1 MGTKALEEY
10 VNGLPGGDYDAV
22 NQSVRRGFQRNPDA
36 YAKSL
41 DLAKKTGVAPE
52 LQEGME
58 QDIDLEA
65 RVGQVPI
72 QKIVQSH
79 PALAKHLKDDGFA
92 TLAQNDLR
100 SLLGL
105 SAAVQA
111 IPEMKPW
118 NPTFADKTK
127 DFFRGLMEGTTFST
141 PEEAQAI
148 RQAESARILTAAHMG
163 VNPAEMHTGNAATLP
178 ASRIGAGLL
187 RGALRPLS
195 GAVRYAERKTGIDTG
210 IGANLQGGVEALT
223 PASPT
228 TADTSVES
236 FGSTL
241 GLLVPGLGMQ
251 KAVGAISKV
260 RALAKVPAL
269 LRQAGQ
275 WAGAVAM
282 ALPEA
287 ASEAQD
293 VYDELKAKGSTD
305 QEASSMSDRT
315 FWGNA
320 AMLAVTDKIG
330 WFSGEG
336 LTRRVVAEAAQEGT
350 QTGMSNAATGKP
362 ILENVPESALMGGA
376 TAGVMHVGGKFV
388 SGLLGKQTTGAIDFS
403 EKVQDTQE
411 FLADLSEGVKASKI
425 AETSPD
431 RVQAFVQDAA
441 KDGQENLLIP
451 ADRYFQTV
459 TDAGLDPAELAQ
471 SLGVVNLQEAME
483 AGTDVV
489 IPVGAYAAQIAATD
503 LHGKLAQ
510 DIRLNPGDATM
521 REEQEAGKLAED
533 EAAKTTEDAQSI
545 QVQAEID
552 ALPTSSELDKY
563 RESVKQAMIG
573 GNIPADQ
580 AADLAETWIQPARVF
595 IEQGDITAE
604 QAAQMWPLTV
614 TAYRKGEGKKSIAQ
628 IALDRLKAM
637 SAGIKEYAQSVVG
650 GKNVGMEPREQFVKD
665 EILKANAAGIRHRES
680 GTYWNYYSPV
690 LQAAYDHG
698 QKGIN
703 LSAQPDFAGKRYGK
717 APEGGVSRNY
727 TDERSEGGLSLAVKP
742 DGNPVGSSVWFT
754 ERKKHDYQGLLL
766 PFTGSDGEALILP
779 YSEDISNDVPS
790 FKTFFQRGGGRYASS
805 AEKRS
810 ARAKRAGQN
819 TQASMDKAKMDAH
832 NADEDE
838 FAAFNAAVDEVQAGD
853 ILDDR
858 RGFIQFGNQQI
869 QIGLLEGRNL
879 STILHETS
887 HAFLEMLADVA
898 EMPTASERTKTL
910 WADTLKE
917 LGIESRAQIK
927 TKQHEQ
933 FASWGERYFM
943 EGKAPSEKMRPLMQ
957 RFQSWMQMVYKTLE
971 KLGVRIND
979 DVRSVFDR
987 LMATDAEIEAHKPT
1001 FETFATAEAMG
1012 VSQAEFDI
1020 YKKAQAGAI
1029 QEGHDRLQVEV
1040 MGDLLREQKAAYKA
1054 EKAVA
1059 RAEVEAGVDSR
1070 PDMKAIAALTDPANE
1085 IKLNR
1090 QAVQDQFGDA
1100 RGLPVVE
1107 EGGMDAEAA
1116 AEMLGFDSGAQLY
1129 QALKDAPA
1137 RADLIDTLTDEI
1149 MFSRYGDVTLDGS
1162 IADKAVEAIHTDKMA
1177 DVLAMELRAMSRLKR
1192 IAEKV
1197 GKAKD
1202 AQDKAAQKAADVQV
1216 PGVST
1221 FREQA
1226 RNMISGMTLRQM
1238 EPHKYELA
1246 ELKYRKEADKL
1257 TKKKDYE
1264 GAVKAKTREMLNHF
1278 LYREAKKGQEEAG
1291 KIYDYARSLEG
1302 NTAQGKLG
1310 KAGRVFQDQVN
1321 ALLDRYQF
1329 AKETLKALDARQTL
1343 LEFVREQE
1351 ANGEA
1356 VMIDPAIL
1364 NEARRIN
1371 YREVPMSE
1379 LRAVRDA
1386 LKNIQTIAY
1395 RQLDMDID
1403 GKHVAKDEAKTEMIA
1418 SALLNFKAKPLPFSG
1433 SDLTVKE
1440 SASKWLKGK
1449 SAMFTKMERVIDWLD
1464 GGKIDGPWRSYIFN
1478 RIAKA
1483 EIAEFDL
1490 NTAVTQKF
1498 IEAFEKM
1505 DPKHW
1510 LSMTDSVGVTLPGMD
1525 RPLNRRQ
1532 AITLLMNMGNDQNQE
1547 KLLEGYGWT
1556 SPQAIGMVGDALGNL
1571 TTGDLEFVNTTWKT
1585 INALWPAIEDL
1596 EFKMTGISPE
1606 KVDARP
1612 FTVTLKDGSQH
1623 MMDGG
1628 YFPIVYDPS
1637 RSPQGAKQ
1645 IEGNVNE
1652 LTDKGFSRPNTPHG
1666 FTKSRVQFS
1675 APILLNFEHTLTRHL
1690 SQVIK
1695 DVTHREAVTDIYS
1708 LITSQDIRDALNETI
1723 GEAQQKQFLPWLKSV
1738 VNDRNGAGTQGL
1750 EEFSGG
1756 IMAVRS
1762 NLITATLAFRLSS
1775 VIVQATDL
1783 VRAMDRVKPRF
1794 MAEAFASFTAAQ
1806 RIGHNELVDEMREKS
1821 GEMRHRPQSF
1831 DRDMRV
1837 VLQKGFGDQPIKK
1850 RVAEFGAHGLSYAD
1864 AITSTITWVG
1874 AYRQALAAGSS
1885 ETEAIAEADRTVRLV
1900 LQAGSPKDLTPIQKG
1915 GALEK
1920 LLTMYAGD
1928 SFATYGIMQDAAQ
1941 QIKGAKDAPKWAA
1954 RMLFA
1959 VLMPAIIA
1967 DLIKGRVPDDDED
1980 KAKWLAWKAATALPN
1995 TLPILR
2001 DISSSMESGYDY
2013 KFTPVAEAIAK
2024 AGRALQSAVK
2034 VAEGEKDPV
2043 DVLFQGIDA
2052 AGTLWGVPGTS
2063 QAMQTSKYLYK
2074 VSQGEEN
2081 PDNAAQLVK
2090 NAILGKPKK

>member
-1 MGTKALEEY
+1 MGVFDEIAAR
-10 VNGLPGGDYDAV
+10 VDAEAPDPL
-22 NQSVRRGFQRNPDA
+22 NQLAFTGVQQNPDE
-36 YAKSL
+36 
-41 DLAKKTGVAPE
+41 LAG
-52 LQEGME
+52 
-58 QDIDLEA
+58 
-65 RVGQVPI
+65 
-72 QKIVQSH
+72 
-79 PALAKHLKDDGFA
+79 
-92 TLAQNDLR
+92 
-100 SLLGL
+100 
-105 SAAVQA
+105 
-111 IPEMKPW
+111 
-118 NPTFADKTK
+118 
-127 DFFRGLMEGTTFST
+127 
-141 PEEAQAI
+141 
-148 RQAESARILTAAHMG
+148 
-163 VNPAEMHTGNAATLP
+163 
-178 ASRIGAGLL
+178 
-187 RGALRPLS
+187 
-195 GAVRYAERKTGIDTG
+195 
-210 IGANLQGGVEALT
+210 
-223 PASPT
+223 
-228 TADTSVES
+228 
-236 FGSTL
+236 
-241 GLLVPGLGMQ
+241 
-251 KAVGAISKV
+251 
-260 RALAKVPAL
+260 
-269 LRQAGQ
+269 
-275 WAGAVAM
+275 AM
-282 ALPEA
+282 ALGKRVGVPTEFA
-287 ASEAQD
+287 LDPKLRPGFEQDDKLATTQQKLQNLGPRAQGWVSKD
-293 VYDELKAKGSTD
+293 RHNIGLVYDELDTLGSIESAFDRAKRVESDKVRAENYRRGTGVVTGLATSLVRGVD
-305 QEASSMSDRT
+305 QLISAPQD
-315 FWGNA
+315 
-320 AMLAVTDKIG
+320 
-330 WFSGEG
+330 
-336 LTRRVVAEAAQEGT
+336 VAEATTYATIGRAFGPGAAKKFIDTFSPVSPGYWLGQFGRAGEKALKQSDRQTSGILVSDPKTGQTFMNMQAVNPATPEGLENISKMFMQEAPAFAAQMAVTGMTGGLGSAALAPKAGKLAGLVAKVGQYAKSPAGIMEVGRTVSGQYNNAVDQFVAQGMDPEQARVKVAPGALLAGVFSAAAGAPMEAKIMEDLLHRVAVLPGGKSIVQKIAGRLWSATTTGAKEGT
-350 QTGMSNAATGKP
+350 QEVLNGVGEDLSEWITYNPDKTIQEAAGNAVMNFVGGA
-362 ILENVPESALMGGA
+362 AMGGA
-376 TAGVMHVGGKFV
+376 GGAAAH
-388 SGLLGKQTTGAIDFS
+388 GAN
-403 EKVQDTQE
+403 TQE
-411 FLADLSEGVKASKI
+411 FVQELADIAKSSKLNQRASDKFQE
-425 AETSPD
+425 A
-431 RVQAFVQDAA
+431 VQEMAGD
-441 KDGQENLLIP
+441 QENLLIP

-471 SLGVVNLQEAME
+471 SLGVSNLQEAME

-510 DIRLNPGDATM
+510 DIRLNPGDSTM
-521 REEQEAGKLAED
+521 REETEAGKLAED
-533 EAAKTTEDAQSI
+533 EAAKTTEDAQGL

-552 ALPTSSELDKY
+552 ALPVPAVEQFQTK
-563 RESVKQAMIG
+563 RQA
-573 GNIPADQ
+573 Q
-580 AADLAETWIQPARVF
+580 LEAAGFAPDAA
-595 IEQGDITAE
+595 AE
-604 QAAQMWPLTV
+604 QARFHAQVFNVLAGSEGLTV
-614 TAYRKGEGKKSIAQ
+614 EQMDQMFPLEVSGVRSGEGKKSLTDL
-628 IALDRLKAM
+628 ALDRLKAM
-637 SAGIKEYAQSVVG
+637 G
-650 GKNVGMEPREQFVKD
+650 GTVQE
-665 EILKANAAGIRHRES
+665 
-680 GTYWNYYSPV
+680 
-690 LQAAYDHG
+690 
-698 QKGIN
+698 
-703 LSAQPDFAGKRYGK
+703 
-717 APEGGVSRNY
+717 
-727 TDERSEGGLSLAVKP
+727 
-742 DGNPVGSSVWFT
+742 
-754 ERKKHDYQGLLL
+754 
-766 PFTGSDGEALILP
+766 
-779 YSEDISNDVPS
+779 
-790 FKTFFQRGGGRYASS
+790 FFQRGGGRYASDKE
-805 AEKRS
+805 ARA

-832 NADEDE
+832 LAEEAE
-838 FAAFNAAVDEVQAGD
+838 FSTFDSAVKELQAGD
-853 ILDDR
+853 ILNDK
-858 RGFIQFGNQQI
+858 RGFIQVTPDRQFH
-869 QIGLLEGRNL
+869 IGLLEGRDL
-879 STILHETS
+879 STFLHES
-887 HAFLEMLADVA
+887 GHYFLEVMGDLA
-898 EMPTASERTKTL
+898 ERPEASERVKGM
-910 WADTLKE
+910 WADTLKSF
-917 LGIESRAQIK
+917 GVDSREAI
-927 TKQHEQ
+927 TTEHHEQ
-933 FASWGERYFM
+933 FAGQMERYLM
-943 EGKAPSEKMRPLMQ
+943 EGKAPSEKLKPMFQ
-957 RFQSWMQMVYKTLE
+957 RFKSWLMLVYKQMD
-971 KLGVRIND
+971 KIGVRIND

-987 LMATDAEIEAHKPT
+987 LMATDAEIEAHRPQV
-1001 FETFATAEAMG
+1001 ETFATAKDMG
-1012 VSQAEFDI
+1012 VSEKEFEI
-1020 YKKAQAGAI
+1020 YQKAKAGAME
-1029 QEGHDRLQVEV
+1029 EGRDRLQGEV
-1040 MGDLLREQKAAYKA
+1040 MADLVREQKAAYKE
-1054 EKAVA
+1054 EKALA
-1059 RAEVEAGVDSR
+1059 RADVEAGVDSR
-1070 PDMKAIAALTDPANE
+1070 PDMKAIAALTDPGNA

-1090 QAVQDQFGDA
+1090 QAVQDQFGDV

-1129 QALKDAPA
+1129 QALKDAPT
-1137 RADLIDTLTDEI
+1137 RKDLIDTLTDEI
-1149 MFSRYGDVTLDGS
+1149 MFARYGDVTLDGT
-1162 IADKAVEAIHTDKMA
+1162 IADKAVEALHNDKQA
-1177 DVLAMELRAMSRLKR
+1177 DVLAMELRAMKRLQR

-1197 GKAKD
+1197 GKAKEG
-1202 AQDKAAQKAADVQV
+1202 QDKAAQKAADVQI

-1221 FREQA
+1221 FRGQA
-1226 RNMISGMTLRQM
+1226 RQMISGMTLRQM

-1291 KIYDYARSLEG
+1291 KIYDYARSLESD
-1302 NTAQGKLG
+1302 TAQGKLG
-1310 KAGRVFQDQVN
+1310 LAGGLDKDGNPKNTFKSQVN

-1329 AKETLKALDARQTL
+1329 SKETNKALDARQTL

-1403 GKHVAKDEAKTEMIA
+1403 GKHVAKDEAKSEMIA

-1433 SDLTVKE
+1433 SDLTLKE

-1483 EIAEFDL
+1483 EINEFDL
-1490 NTAVTQKF
+1490 NTAITQKF

-1505 DPKHW
+1505 DPKHR

-1571 TTGDLEFVNTTWKT
+1571 TPGDLEFVNTTWKT
-1585 INALWPAIEDL
+1585 INALWPSIEAL
-1596 EFKMTGISPE
+1596 EFKMTGLSPE

-1612 FTVTLKDGSQH
+1612 FMVTLKDGSQH

-1708 LITSQDIRDALNETI
+1708 LITSQDIRDTLNETI

-1750 EEFSGG
+1750 EEFSAG

-1806 RIGHNELVDEMREKS
+1806 RLGHNELVDEMREKS
-1821 GEMRHRPQSF
+1821 GEMRHRPGSF

-1874 AYRQALAAGSS
+1874 AYRQALSAGSD

-1928 SFATYGIMQDAAQ
+1928 SFATYGIMQDAGRNYK
-1941 QIKGAKDAPKWAA
+1941 KGGVKDTPKWAA

-1967 DLIKGRVPDDDED
+1967 DIIKGRVPDDDED
-1980 KAKWLAWKAATALPN
+1980 KAKWLAWKAGLCFFN
-1995 TLPILR
+1995 TLPIIR
-2001 DISSSMESGYDY
+2001 DVSSSLESGYDY

-2024 AGRALQSAVK
+2024 AGRAIHSTGK
-2034 VAEGEKDPV
+2034 MIEGEKDPV
-2043 DVLFQGIDA
+2043 DVAFQGLDA
-2052 AGTLWGVPGTS
+2052 VGTLWGVPGTS
-2063 QAMQTSKYLYK
+2063 QLMQTSKYLYK